1 MYQITRKNRIK
12 ETLQLC
18 NPDGSVAEEID
29 VDLDIDSMASRVNKA
44 YEMLGMAQSDLER
57 NMDSLAKIDAYGN
70 AVFAFFDVIFGNAGR
85 VKIERFYDGHYTE
98 MLLDIFPFIMDVI
111 MPKINELSEQR
122 KNELLALAHKG

>member
-1 MYQITRKNRIK
+1 MYQVTRKNRIK

-18 NPDGSVAEEID
+18 NPDGSVAEEIN

-44 YEMLGMAQSDLER
+44 YEMLGMAQSDLEQ
-57 NMDSLAKIDAYGN
+57 NMDSPVKIDAYGN
-70 AVFAFFDVIFGNAGR
+70 AVLAFFDVIFGDAGR
-85 VKIERFYDGHYTE
+85 GKIVRFYEGHYTE